1 MRSLLLLVAVLALAG
16 ASGSSEGAPGSPSS
30 GGVAVQSAGTPD
42 AARPTA
48 RQWAGRFARG
58 PLPVLTLLLSFS
70 ALSALLKA
78 RRGIATE
85 RQPFVAGALS
95 LAAVAIA
102 GIGLSAAGG
111 GVVLGYVSGAVL
123 LFLAALLLGAARR
136 LVAGPSVRAPGTGP
150 GLIDISPL
158 LSPRTA
164 VWPGDVP
171 FRRDVGASYG
181 AGGNLELSSITT
193 TVHAGAHADAPRH
206 TAPDGEPIDRRPLGL
221 YYGPCEVVDVPG
233 AVGRIRPADLP
244 GPVRAPRVLL
254 RTGSFPDPER
264 FDRGFASLSPALVDD
279 LAAQGVVLVGIDTPS
294 VDPFDDALLEAHG
307 ALLRNGMANLE
318 GLVLGHVVPG
328 LYTLV
333 AFPLRIEGGDGSPVR
348 AVLLP

>member
-1 MRSLLLLVAVLALAG
+1 MRPLLLLVAVLVLAG
-16 ASGSSEGAPGSPSS
+16 ASGSSDGTPGPPSP
-30 GGVAVQSAGTPD
+30 GGGAVQSAGIPD

-85 RQPFVAGALS
+85 RRPFVAGALS
-95 LAAVAIA
+95 LAAVAFT

-111 GVVLGYVSGAVL
+111 GVVRGYVSGAVL

-136 LVAGPSVRAPGTGP
+136 LAPR
-150 GLIDISPL
+150 LIDISPL

-171 FRRDVGASYG
+171 FRRDAGASFG
-181 AGGNLELSSITT
+181 TGGNLELSSITT
-193 TVHAGAHADAPRH
+193 TLHVGAHADAPRH
-206 TAPDGEPIDRRPLGL
+206 TAPHGEPIDRRPLGL

-233 AVGRIRPADLP
+233 AAGRIRPADLP

-254 RTGSFPDPER
+254 RTGTFPDPER
-264 FDRGFASLSPALVDD
+264 FERGFASLSPALVDD

-318 GLVLGHVVPG
+318 GLVLGHVAPG
-328 LYTLV
+328 LYTLA